1 MQRFDSPRSAA
12 VDPMKVV
19 QRSIPKDLPI
29 KIKEIIPRV
38 KEGGSFV
45 KFSHDSDMKPKDIE
59 ETLRTFLKENPVKP
73 IFNPWRRVRAFLVR
87 GKPWVEDLYRF
98 PSPKVRVEFLPTA
111 SGREAAELSQEQLY
125 SLFRRYGKISD
136 IVPQPADS
144 KVLPKYATVT
154 FALNRH
160 SVMAKNCMHGF
171 VLREDDGG
179 GKSGTLL
186 RIGYEQ
192 VMKAHWIRDW
202 ISSHPRVMF
211 PLLAALAAAIAVAI
225 FDP

>member
-1 MQRFDSPRSAA
+1 M
-12 VDPMKVV
+12 DPIKVV
-19 QRSIPKDLPI
+19 KQSIPKDLPI
-29 KIKEIIPRV
+29 EIKEIIPRV

-45 KFSHDSDMKPKDIE
+45 KFSYEAHMRLEDIE
-59 ETLRTFLKENPVKP
+59 GTLRKFLKENPIKP
-73 IFNPWRRVRAFLVR
+73 MFNPWRRVRGFLVQ

-98 PSPKVRVEFLPTA
+98 PTQKVKVEFLPT
-111 SGREAAELSQEQLY
+111 GPGGEVAELSQEQLY

-136 IVPQPADS
+136 IASQPADS
-144 KVLPKYATVT
+144 KLLPKYATIT

-171 VLREDDGG
+171 VLREADGG

-192 VMKAHWIRDW
+192 VAKAHWIRDW
-202 ISSHPRVMF
+202 LSSHPRVVF